1 MRDLLRPGWV
11 ISHLLVIATA
21 VAFISLGLWQID
33 RHHEQAAENERITA
47 QLAQPPVP
55 VQQALATGD
64 PDLLPATATGTY
76 LPDQEVRLS
85 PRSRNDRPGLDVLT
99 PLRLEDGSTLVVNR
113 GWVPLDDPIPPAPT
127 GEVTLD
133 GRLRSPV
140 DSRQVLRDDDG
151 TITLV
156 SNVDLQ
162 VLAEQVEGLVTSAYL
177 EVTDDDALEAG
188 VIPRPA
194 EPVTLEAGPHI
205 SYAVQWFA
213 FTAIGLVGYPLL
225 LRRRIIDRRRAR
237 PDQPEPATDPSRE
250 PVSK

>member
-11 ISHLLVIATA
+11 ITHLLVIATA

-47 QLAQPPVP
+47 QLAQAPVP
-55 VQQALATGD
+55 VEQALAADD

-76 LPDQEVRLS
+76 LPDEEVTLS
-85 PRSRNDRPGLDVLT
+85 PRSRNDRPGLEVLI
-99 PLRLEDGSTLVVNR
+99 PLRLDDGSTLLVNR
-113 GWVPLDDPIPPAPT
+113 GWVPLDDPIPSAPT
-127 GEVTLD
+127 GEVTLE
-133 GRLRSPV
+133 GRLRSPI

-156 SNVDLQ
+156 SNVDLD
-162 VLAEQVEGLVTSAYL
+162 VLAEQVDGLVTSAYL
-177 EVTDDDALEAG
+177 ELTDDEAVEAG

-194 EPVTLEAGPHI
+194 EPVVLESGQHI

-213 FTAIGLVGYPLL
+213 FTVIGLIGYPLL
-225 LRRRIIDRRRAR
+225 LRRRIADRRRPR
-237 PDQPEPATDPSRE
+237 PDQRVPAADPGRQ